1 MLTSLLLLLFVA
13 VLVAALKDSGTAA
26 DRWSDA
32 IRRHGFGTRSRFAT
46 RGGFIRLDTSPQS
59 PINLAAMSTPTTA
72 QAGETIA
79 ACYWDSQSYPTAG
92 QQTTTFFNQNTTDS
106 TLSNLQ
112 LPGTLPSPYW
122 MVLQN
127 VTMDWLGVPS
137 NATAQS
143 AGTANAG
150 IANDLYQFLHAGRAL
165 FRFYLADKLYCEFPA
180 TGLHA
185 SGGPIVFATSTG
197 VAATQQQFAL
207 NNVADGDLFLGGSI
221 IIPPLQKF
229 YATLVVQPTLPTIA
243 TATYIRIAL
252 WGSVIR
258 RVL

>member
-1 MLTSLLLLLFVA
+1 MLTSLLAILVV
-13 VLVAALKDSGTAA
+13 VLMVVAAVNIATHGA

-32 IRRHGFGTRSRFAT
+32 VRRHGFHGAFN

-59 PINLAAMSTPTTA
+59 PINLAAMSTPTTP
-72 QAGETIA
+72 QSGETIA
-79 ACYWDSQSYPTAG
+79 ACYWDTQSYPAAG
-92 QQTTTFFNQNTTDS
+92 QQTTTFFNSNTTDS

-127 VTMDWLGVPS
+127 VTLDWLGTPS
-137 NATAQS
+137 NLTATTT
-143 AGTANAG
+143 GVANAG
-150 IANDLYQFLHAGRAL
+150 LANDLYQFLHVGRAI
-165 FRFYLADKLYCEFPA
+165 FRFFLADKLYCEFPA
-180 TGLHA
+180 TGLHS
-185 SGGPIVFATSTG
+185 SGGPLVFTAG
-197 VAATQQQFAL
+197 NFAATTQTQYAL

-229 YATLVVQPTLPTIA
+229 YAQLIVQSTLPTINAA
-243 TATYIRIAL
+243 TFMRIGL
-252 WGSVIR
+252 WGSIIR